1 MTRRSCRDGERRGAP
16 GTCLHCGGPETGH
29 TAQGESRGAWPTH
42 AAPGCPGRNLGTKP
56 GKESHRGAAPT
67 RAIESRRRR
76 LAGEEARGQEPATA
90 ATPGKALNGP
100 RDETRTSTLF
110 RNEGKSGSPSGGRWR
125 GRTGRC
131 AGTACLARHAAGGE
145 DGTDSWRFTWHRIA
159 LVNYQVY
166 SHGCHSITP
175 EGLHKT
181 ARTRPTPGRR

>member
-56 GKESHRGAAPT
+56 GKESHKGHREPEAASGRGGGRGSGT
-67 RAIESRRRR
+67 RHGRDSRQSSQR
-76 LAGEEARGQEPATA
+76 A
-90 ATPGKALNGP
+90 

-110 RNEGKSGSPSGGRWR
+110 RNEGKSGSPSGGWWR

-131 AGTACLARHAAGGE
+131 AGTACLAHHAAGGE

-181 ARTRPTPGRR
+181 ACTRPTPGRR

>member
-1 MTRRSCRDGERRGAP
+1 MTGNAEGRPAPACTAGVPRDWSHGTGRKQRGVADAR
-16 GTCLHCGGPETGH
+16 GP
-29 TAQGESRGAWPTH
+29 RIP
-42 AAPGCPGRNLGTKP
+42 RTKP
-56 GKESHRGAAPT
+56 GH
-67 RAIESRRRR
+67 
-76 LAGEEARGQEPATA
+76 EARERVAQRSGAHKGHREPEAASGRGGGQGSGTRHGRDSRQSSQRA
-90 ATPGKALNGP
+90 

-166 SHGCHSITP
+166 SHRCHSITP

-181 ARTRPTPGRR
+181 ACTRPTPGRR